1 MKWVD
6 FEYPWLLLLWIPY
19 LLILFY
25 CWRRKE
31 PSLTVPSIRPFQ
43 MASEQKKNYY
53 VWRKAISFLCFAIA
67 GGCLV
72 TALARPRTGLEL
84 IRSRADGIDIIL
96 AVDLSGSMEAMDIPG
111 HISNA
116 NLERMLQRDQ
126 LKTRLEISKEEIAKF
141 VEMRPNDR
149 IGLIAFADRPYVIC
163 PPTLDHAFL
172 LANLFRMRTS
182 VIGDGTGIAGPVA
195 SAVNRLKDSD
205 AKSRIVVLFTDGENT
220 VPQQITPLEAA
231 KIANSFKI
239 TLYTVGIGSRRAVY
253 AAETPMGKR
262 YMPYEGQ
269 FDEALLRKMSEVTGG
284 VYYHAADAKGMRAA
298 MKEIDKL
305 EKTSAEQPV
314 LMRWKEYYDILALL
328 AAILMVAGAFL
339 KNTFS
344 FRYP

>member
-1 MKWVD
+1 MKWVE

-19 LLILFY
+19 LLLLIY
-25 CWRRKE
+25 YWKRKE

-43 MASEQKKNYY
+43 MASERVKSYY
-53 VWRKAISFLCFAIA
+53 IWRKAISFLCFAAA
-67 GGCLV
+67 GGCLI

-96 AVDLSGSMEAMDIPG
+96 AVDLSGSMKSMDIPG
-111 HISNA
+111 HISNTS
-116 NLERMLQRDQ
+116 LERMLRRDE
-126 LKTRLEISKEEIAKF
+126 LKDRLTISKEEIAKF

-172 LANLFRMRTS
+172 LANLFRMQTS
-182 VIGDGTGIAGPVA
+182 VIGEKTGIAGPVA
-195 SAVNRLKDSD
+195 SAVNRLKNSD
-205 AKSRIVVLFTDGENT
+205 AKSRIVVLFTDGENN
-220 VPQQITPLEAA
+220 VNQQITPMEAA

-239 TLYTVGIGSRRAVY
+239 TLYTVGIGSKRTVY
-253 AAETPMGKR
+253 PFETLGGKE
-262 YMPYEGQ
+262 YQFVEGQ
-269 FDEALLRKMSEVTGG
+269 FDEALLRKMAEETGG
-284 VYYHAADAKGMRAA
+284 MYYHAADAKGMAAA

-305 EKTSAEQPV
+305 EKTSSEQPV
-314 LMRWKEYYDILALL
+314 LMRWKEYYDVLALL

-339 KNTFS
+339 KNTLS